1 MKIDLRISNHRT
13 ESTGC
18 RETLLYILNN
28 TSKIDS
34 VAEITLGQPLN
45 KDLLIYVVQKCAVA
59 DKFIKDFTI
68 VNDHTFRFTFK
79 RKEIGY
85 LHFISFLVL
94 LCDPIFKNIK
104 TRGKIRLKNRKTVS
118 EEICKRVKDISY
130 FNVRSSDS
138 VINYTKVT
146 LGSNEILFESAYNS
160 GPEYASRYGQIEKKE
175 KKKWQKRIR

>member
-1 MKIDLRISNHRT
+1 MIIDLKISDHRM

-45 KDLLIYVVQKCAVA
+45 KDLLIYVVQKCAIA

-68 VNDHTFRFTFK
+68 VNYHTFRFTFK

-118 EEICKRVKDISY
+118 EEICKRVKGISC
-130 FNVRSSDS
+130 FSINSNTS
-138 VINYTKVT
+138 VINYTRVT
-146 LGSNEILFESAYNS
+146 LNNKILFESAYNS
-160 GPEYASRYGQIEKKE
+160 GPEFASRYGQIEKKE
-175 KKKWQKRIR
+175 KANG